1 MTMTSTGTCHTT
13 ITSYYGPEEDYRG
26 LHGVRKVGQ
35 FGREYA
41 LSGGAR
47 PGSRYYGPEEG
58 WKGRKRAAGQADDAP
73 YEGPTIFDKV
83 FRTKKKG
90 DDDSGGRGERERD
103 QVMEREWRR
112 YKERTEARIR
122 REKEKLERYERRMK
136 EFQGGEEEASTSARD
151 GGKRRKRQ
159 RRSLD
164 NSPPR
169 AYTNRPAYTSSESER
184 EDSLPPPPPP
194 PLDSP
199 PSSPAPTPTPPPGS
213 KLCPVLSPTTADSDI

>member
-1 MTMTSTGTCHTT
+1 M
-13 ITSYYGPEEDYRG
+13 
-26 LHGVRKVGQ
+26 RKVGPV
-35 FGREYA
+35 GREYA
-41 LSGGAR
+41 LSRGAR
-47 PGSRYYGPEEG
+47 PDSRYYGPQDG
-58 WKGRKRAAGQADDAP
+58 WKGRRRDVGQADDAP

-136 EFQGGEEEASTSARD
+136 EMQGDEEEASTSARD
-151 GGKRRKRQ
+151 GSKRRKRS
-159 RRSLD
+159 RRSL
-164 NSPPR
+164 SPPR
-169 AYTNRPAYTSSESER
+169 AYTNKPAYTSSESER

-213 KLCPVLSPTTADSDI
+213 QLRPVLSPTAADSDKAQAKFDPY